1 MRGVGLSRK
10 STQIFSLFACFS
22 SSFLLGLLIME
33 VYKVAQ
39 AHMRIVLGLYVPHPM
54 ADLP

>member
-1 MRGVGLSRK
+1 MHGVGLSRK
-10 STQIFSLFACFS
+10 STQRFSLFACFS